1 MFCVLHW
8 EPNSPVSSWRL
19 TSLCSLILKKHR
31 FCGKSLIHRSHLNSA
46 RCVQSSPSNVKAGGL
61 SPRRRKEPN
70 MLLKTVTEVNWKYQP
85 LSRRQCLRPKKM
97 PLSVETKKSSL
108 VPSTS
113 AADKSTPDRS
123 QPKTVEIQ
131 MSPPAKSLMDTAT
144 SPFPAKTRKLSISLT
159 REEEEYYTKLT
170 KLKMNESGNKS
181 TVRCKIKGQPLIF
194 KNVLKKNK
202 ITMQA
207 YHGRTFV
214 GNHCHKYPTICHT

>member
-19 TSLCSLILKKHR
+19 TSLCSLIVKKHR

-70 MLLKTVTEVNWKYQP
+70 MLLKTVTEVNWKCQP
-85 LSRRQCLRPKKM
+85 LSRRQCLRPQKM
-97 PLSVETKKSSL
+97 PLSVETKMSSL

-131 MSPPAKSLMDTAT
+131 CHLQLKVLWTLQLPLSLQKQAT
-144 SPFPAKTRKLSISLT
+144 LISKKAFHPF
-159 REEEEYYTKLT
+159 
-170 KLKMNESGNKS
+170 N
-181 TVRCKIKGQPLIF
+181 
-194 KNVLKKNK
+194 
-202 ITMQA
+202 
-207 YHGRTFV
+207 
-214 GNHCHKYPTICHT
+214 